1 MRKNKEAGPNFFRA
15 GLFRHNLLL
24 QGSDKVVLLD
34 VLEIPVGGDF
44 QFLGGRF
51 VADHDAFRMDLEG
64 RDCPDMVV

>member
-24 QGSDKVVLLD
+24 QGSDKVVFLD
-34 VLEIPVGGDF
+34 ILEIPVGGDF
-44 QFLGGRF
+44 QFLGSRL
-51 VADHDAFRMDLEG
+51 VADHYSLWMQLEG

>member
-24 QGSDKVVLLD
+24 QGSDKVVFLD
-34 VLEIPVGGDF
+34 ILEVAVCGNF
-44 QFLGGRF
+44 QLFRSRL

-64 RDCPDMVV
+64 GNSPYMVV